1 MLVNVMSALIS
12 LTNKYEYLNLLARGV
27 KNSIMNFTTDAPAF
41 RSHTIVVWL
50 LYIMYIVILPSGRKI
65 NPKMKGY

>member
-1 MLVNVMSALIS
+1 MSALIS
-12 LTNKYEYLNLLARGV
+12 MTNKYEYLNLLARGV
-27 KNSIMNFTTDAPAF
+27 KNSRMNFKTDAPAF
-41 RSHTIVVWL
+41 RAHTIVVWL